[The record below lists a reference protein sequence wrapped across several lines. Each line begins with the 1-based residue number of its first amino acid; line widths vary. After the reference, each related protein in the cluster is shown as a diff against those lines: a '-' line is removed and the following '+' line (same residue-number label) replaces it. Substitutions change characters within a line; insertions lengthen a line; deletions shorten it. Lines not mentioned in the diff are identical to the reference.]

1 MQGIGEKFSPNPQ
14 TGTGNFTIPITVPAG
29 RNGLAPQLSLSY
41 SSGTGNGPFGLGW
54 ELSVP
59 GITRKTSKGTP
70 LYNDAKDT
78 FILSSA
84 EDLVPVEQV
93 DATTT
98 RYKSRTEG
106 LFALI
111 YHHKELNGLD
121 YWEVKSKDGITSIY
135 GKPAAA
141 GLEPAIIADPD
152 PAERTK
158 IFAWKLTQTIDT
170 FGNKIIYEYGRDLA
184 QAGAHNWDQL
194 YLKRIRYIDYTDQST
209 TKYLVSVTFVYE
221 GNDQAVRPDASSD
234 YRAGFEIR
242 TRKRC
247 ERIEV
252 RVNETTQERLVRT
265 YELIYLDRRTGMEQL
280 VPLNQSSLLSK
291 INVRGHDGDLTESLP
306 PIEFSYTQF
315 EPEKRRFVALTGSQ
329 LPPNSIGNAEYE
341 LADLF
346 GNGLPDVLQMNSTV
360 RYWRNLGGG
369 RFDRPREMSTAPAG
383 IHLEDPGV
391 QLLDADGDG
400 RLDLLVTN
408 ETLSGYYPLQFDGLW
423 NRRSFNRYEKA
434 PSFDLKDPEV
444 RLLDL
449 DGDGV
454 TDALRS
460 GSRFE
465 CFFNDPVNGW
475 KTTKQVERRQ
485 LSDFPNVNFS
495 DQRVKLADMTGDGL
509 LDIVLVS
516 DGDLVYWPN
525 LGRGEWGKRIVTSHA
540 PSLPLGYDPNRVL
553 LGDIDGDG
561 LADVIY
567 VDDKKVTLWI
577 NQSGNGW
584 SEPKVIRGT
593 PSVTNADGV
602 RLADIFGTGVSG
614 LLWSRDADGTS
625 EKTLHFLDFSG
636 GIKPYLLN
644 VMDNHTGATTR
655 VTYSSST
662 KFYLQDE
669 QQRDTR
675 WKTPLPFPVQVVS
688 KVETIDAISGGRLTT
703 EYTYHHGYWDGV
715 EREFR
720 GFGRVDQRDTEV
732 FENPTG
738 SYSPPV
744 ESRTWFQLGPVDG
757 VAMDDWQEVDF
768 SNEFWPGDVQ
778 LLERPQSMKQFL
790 ASLRGRAKRDALRT
804 LRGQAVRTELYA
816 LDGTENATKPYTV
829 TEHLSGV
836 REEAGSTDSQRPRIF
851 FPHLLCER
859 TTQWERGDDPQT
871 TFSFTDNYDEWGQPR
886 QQTAVALPRRSVK
899 RKAGVDETRIFSTH
913 TRTIYATPNAGLHIK
928 DRPAHLN
935 SFTLTIAPEL
945 TETQPTNLAQI
956 LIEQKNAAQ
965 SLHTQFQTLLANWQ
979 PGQAMPTSL
988 LQLISH
994 TVNHY
999 DGNPDEAFI
1008 GPAAGVV
1015 GPFGA
1020 LTRSESLVF
1029 TGAELDA
1036 AYGPLRPSYL
1046 GGSSIP
1052 PIGAPAGFG
1061 NNLGYQLK
1069 RSVAGYQ
1076 DGYYVDVRRE
1086 KFDFHDSTLA
1096 QARGLVVASQTPLG
1110 QETKITLDNYWLLPV
1125 EVRDVAGM
1133 KTLASYDYRVFQ
1145 PQSVTD
1151 PNGNRR
1157 DYTFTPLGLVA
1168 TSSVRGKTVSE
1179 GDQTRASV
1187 RMTYDFLAF
1196 ENSPA
1201 TNRRP
1206 IFTRTLRQV
1215 HHDTETDVPLPD
1227 RDETIETVEYTDGFG
1242 RLLQTRTQGEE
1253 MRFGDPIFGG
1263 QVLPKDE
1270 LSVGNDLV
1278 ANANND
1284 STNPNVVV
1292 SGWQTY
1298 DNKGRVVE
1306 KYEPFFVTGW
1316 DYAAAAA
1323 QQLGQKSTLIYDSRG
1338 QLIRTVNPDSSEQRV
1353 VYGVPADLANP
1364 NMFAPSPWEAYT
1376 YDSNDNAG
1384 RTPAADPNAS
1394 SYDYH
1399 WNTPSSV
1406 VRDALG
1412 RTTVTVSRNRAKRTA
1427 GNPLNPIEEIR
1438 TRSTYDIQG
1447 NLLTLTDELG
1457 RVAFKYSYDLI
1468 KRTLRTDNI
1477 DAGTKLLVVDA
1488 LGNPVEQRDSKGA
1501 IILRTYDLLNRQ
1513 VRLWAQDGSNQPL
1526 TLREKLIYGDSP
1538 ESGLTEA
1545 QARDLNLTG
1554 KLYRHFDEAGMT
1566 TIGSCDF
1573 KGNVLESTR
1582 QVISDL
1588 AMLSAFNSPPANWEI
1603 QPFRVNWESPAAV
1616 LDQTEYQTTFTYDA
1630 LNRLKRIVY
1639 PQDVDFTTTGARKV
1653 LKPRYNRAG
1662 ALESVEFDGA
1672 VFVERIAY
1680 NAKGQRSFIA
1690 YGNSCLTR
1698 YAYDDKTFRLVRLRT
1713 EKYSKVDKENYRPGS
1728 PVLQDF
1734 IYTYDLAG
1742 NVLVI
1747 KDRTPGSGIPN
1758 SVLGLNK
1765 LDRMF
1770 TYDPLYRLL
1779 SATGRESDLVPQSA
1793 PWLDNPQ
1800 AQDPTKTRAYQ
1811 QTYTYDAAS
1820 NMTRLH
1826 HESTSVIFNRDFT
1839 FVPGVNRLANVTD
1852 TGVTRACVYDVNGNL
1867 IRENTER
1874 NFEWDHSDRMRV
1886 YRTQTPNAAPS
1897 LHTQY
1902 LYNSGGQRVKKLV
1915 RTGANDY
1922 FVTTYIDGLFEH
1934 HRRVKPTGTQE
1945 KNTLHIMDD
1954 HSRIATVRVGA
1965 AFPDDG
1971 AATVP
1976 VKYHLGDHLG
1986 SSNVVLDASGS
1997 LVNREE
2003 FAPFGETSFGSFA
2016 KKRYRFTG
2024 KERDEE
2030 SGLYYHGAR
2039 YYAPWLSRWVGCDP
2053 AGTIDGLNLYR
2064 YARNNPINSVDPHGT
2079 DTKKTTSNSAG
2090 ASTTT
2095 PAVPASAATGTSS
2108 SMSPQEQAAWDAAE
2122 KAKYSDESIE
2132 NLIQTYVEP
2141 VAGAKNLLNRDV
2153 AERYATVRGS
2163 AFSSHWDQGNYGRAL
2178 GHGAAGIVECFGAA
2192 LFGNTPGETATNVA
2206 EMYLFNALLGGLGG
2220 MSKNIAARPG
2230 KYVPLGDVIITDPAP
2245 VQPSVVIEGPGTAP
2259 EAPPRAKPVTP
2270 IGPGQSEMDHGTQA
2284 HQEFPRVHGEA
2295 EPNATGQF
2303 NTAPGQTGPDFEPNA
2318 TSPGNYRYAEM
2329 KSLWGRQ
2336 APMCSQ
2342 ARRWG
2347 AADRA
2352 AGGPGFDAQQG
2363 RYFFYDR
2370 FTGAVFEGIIQTE
2383 KFASGKFR
2391 SKPR

>member
-14 TGTGNFTIPITVPAG
+14 TGTGNFTIPIAVPGG

-54 ELSVP
+54 ELSLP

-78 FILSSA
+78 FILSGA
-84 EDLVPVEQV
+84 EDLVPVEQI

-98 RYKSRTEG
+98 RYKPRTEG

-111 YHHKELNGLD
+111 YHHKDPAGFD

-141 GLEPAIIADPD
+141 GLEPATIAHPI
-152 PAERTK
+152 ERK
-158 IFAWKLTQTIDT
+158 NIFAWKLTQTIDT
-170 FGNKIIYEYGRDLA
+170 FGNKIIYEYGRDLG
-184 QAGAHNWDQL
+184 QAGPHNWDQL

-209 TKYLVSVTFVYE
+209 STTRYLVSVTFVYE
-221 GNDQAVRPDASSD
+221 GNDLAVRPDAFSD

-242 TRKRC
+242 TQKRC

-252 RVNETTQERLVRT
+252 RVHEAQERLVST

-291 INVRGHDGDLTESLP
+291 INVRGHDGNVTEALP
-306 PIEFSYTQF
+306 PVEFSYTQF
-315 EPEKRRFVALTGSQ
+315 EPEKRKFVPLTGSQ
-329 LPPNSIGNAEYE
+329 LPASSIGNPEYE

-346 GNGLPDVLQMNSTV
+346 GNGLPDVLQMNSSV

-369 RFDRPREMSTAPAG
+369 RFDRPREMATAPAG
-383 IHLEDPGV
+383 IHLTDPGV

-408 ETLSGYYPLQFDGLW
+408 ETLSGYYPLQFGGLW
-423 NRRSFNRYEKA
+423 NRRSFNKYTKA

-465 CFFNDPVNGW
+465 CFFNDPVEGW
-475 KTTKQVERRQ
+475 KTTKQVERGQ

-516 DGDLVYWPN
+516 DGNLVYWPN
-525 LGRGEWGKRIVTSHA
+525 LGRGDWGKRVPTAA
-540 PSLPLGYDPNRVL
+540 PPSFPFGYDPKRVL

-561 LADVIY
+561 LADLIY

-577 NQSGNGW
+577 NQNGNGW
-584 SEPKVIRGT
+584 SEPKVIHGT
-593 PSVTNADGV
+593 PQVTNADGV

-614 LLWSRDADGTS
+614 LLWSRDADGSS

-636 GIKPYLLN
+636 GVKPYLLN
-644 VMDNHTGATTR
+644 VMDNHIGATTR
-655 VTYSSST
+655 VTYLSSMN
-662 KFYLQDE
+662 FYLQDE
-669 QQRDTR
+669 QRPETR

-688 KVETIDAISGGRLTT
+688 SVEVIDAISGGRLTT

-732 FENPTG
+732 FDNPTG
-738 SYSPPV
+738 SYSPPT
-744 ESRTWFQLGPVDG
+744 ESRTWFHLGPVDG
-757 VAMDDWQEVDF
+757 AQFGDWQEVNF
-768 SNEFWPGDVQ
+768 SNEFWPGDAQ
-778 LLERPQSMKQFL
+778 LLERPQTMKQFL
-790 ASLRGRAKRDALRT
+790 ADLKGRPKRDALRT

-816 LDGTENATKPYTV
+816 LDGTENASKPYTV

-836 REEAGSTDSQRPRIF
+836 REELTLNDPEQPRIF
-851 FPHLLCER
+851 FPHLLVER

-871 TFSFTDNYDEWGQPR
+871 TFTFTNNYDEWGQPR

-899 RKAGVDETRIFSTH
+899 RKAGVDETRILTTH
-913 TRTIYATPNAGLHIK
+913 TRTTYATPNAGLHIK

-935 SFTLTIAPEL
+935 SFTLTIAPDL
-945 TETQPTNLAQI
+945 TETQPNNVAQV
-956 LIEQKNAAQ
+956 LLDQKNAAQ
-965 SLHTQFQTLLANWQ
+965 SLHTQFQNLLANWQ

-988 LQLISH
+988 VQLISH
-994 TVNHY
+994 SVNHY

-1008 GPAAGVV
+1008 GRAAGVV

-1020 LTRSESLVF
+1020 LTRTESLVF

-1036 AYGPLRPSYL
+1036 AYGSQRPSYL

-1076 DGYYVDVRRE
+1076 DGYYVDVRRQ
-1086 KFDFHDSTLA
+1086 KFDFHDPALGQT
-1096 QARGLVVASQTPLG
+1096 RGLAVASQDALG
-1110 QETKITLDNYWLLPV
+1110 HETRITFDTFWLLPV
-1125 EVRDVAGM
+1125 EVRDVAGLR
-1133 KTLASYDYRVFQ
+1133 TLASYDYRVFQ

-1151 PNGNRR
+1151 PNGNRME
-1157 DYTFTPLGLVA
+1157 YTFTPLGLLA
-1168 TSSVRGKTVSE
+1168 TSSVRGKTASE
-1179 GDQTRASV
+1179 GDGARPGV

-1206 IFTRTLRQV
+1206 IFTRSLRQV
-1215 HHDTETDVPLPD
+1215 HHDTETDVPLPE

-1242 RLLQTRTQGEE
+1242 RLLQTRRQGED

-1263 QVLPKDE
+1263 QVLSKDE
-1270 LSVGNDLV
+1270 LPAGNDV
-1278 ANANND
+1278 VGTVNTD
-1284 STNPNVVV
+1284 STQPNVVV

-1306 KYEPFFVTGW
+1306 QYQPFFSTGW
-1316 DYAAAAA
+1316 EYAAALS
-1323 QQLGQKSTLIYDSRG
+1323 QQLGQKSTLIYDPRG
-1338 QLIRTVNPDSSEQRV
+1338 HLTRTINPDGSEQRV
-1353 VYGVPADLANP
+1353 VYGMPADITNP
-1364 NMFAPSPWEAYT
+1364 NVFSPSPWEAFT

-1384 RTPAADPNAS
+1384 RTPSADPNAS
-1394 SYDYH
+1394 SYEHH
-1399 WNTPSSV
+1399 WNTPNSV
-1406 VRDALG
+1406 VVDAMG
-1412 RTTVTVSRNRAKRTA
+1412 RTIVTVGRNRAKRTA
-1427 GNPLNPIEEIR
+1427 GNPLTPVEEIR

-1447 NLLTLTDELG
+1447 NLITITDELG
-1457 RVAFKYSYDLI
+1457 RLAFKYSYDLI
-1468 KRTLRTDNI
+1468 KRSLRTENI
-1477 DAGTKLLVVDA
+1477 DAGVKLVVVDA
-1488 LGNPVEQRDSKGA
+1488 LSKPVEQRDSKGA
-1501 IILRTYDLLNRQ
+1501 ILLRTYDQLNRH

-1545 QARDLNLTG
+1545 QARDLNLSG
-1554 KLYRHFDEAGMT
+1554 KLYRHFDEAGLT
-1566 TIGSCDF
+1566 TIGACDY
-1573 KGNVLESTR
+1573 KGNVIESTR
-1582 QVISDL
+1582 QVISDAAL
-1588 AMLSAFNSPPANWEI
+1588 LSAFNSPPANWEL
-1603 QPFRVNWESPAAV
+1603 QAFRVNWESPASV
-1616 LDQTEYQTTFTYDA
+1616 LDQTEYQTSYTYDA

-1639 PQDVDFTTTGARKV
+1639 PKDVDFATTGARKV
-1653 LKPRYNRAG
+1653 LKPRYNRG
-1662 ALESVEFDGA
+1662 GVLESVEFDGS

-1680 NAKGQRSFIA
+1680 NAKGQRAFIA
-1690 YGNSCLTR
+1690 YGNNCFTR
-1698 YAYDDKTFRLVRLRT
+1698 YAYDDKTFRLIRLRT
-1713 EKYSKVDKENYRPGS
+1713 EKYTKVDKDNYRPAN

-1734 IYTYDLAG
+1734 VYTYDLAG
-1742 NVLVI
+1742 NILLI

-1758 SVLGLNK
+1758 TVLGANK
-1765 LDRMF
+1765 LDRTF

-1779 SATGRESDLVPQSA
+1779 SATGRESDLQSQSA
-1793 PWLDNPQ
+1793 PWLDSPQ
-1800 AQDPTKTRAYQ
+1800 TQDPSKTRAYQ
-1811 QTYTYDAAS
+1811 QTYTYDAGS

-1839 FVPGVNRLANVTD
+1839 FVPGSNRLANITD
-1852 TGVTRACVYDVNGNL
+1852 TGVTRAYVYDAKGNL

-1886 YRTQTPNAAPS
+1886 FRTQTPNAAPS
-1897 LHTQY
+1897 LHAQY

-1922 FVTTYIDGLFEH
+1922 FVTTYIDGIFEH

-1945 KNTLHIMDD
+1945 NNTLHVMDD
-1954 HSRIATVRVGA
+1954 QSRIATVRVGA

-1971 AATVP
+1971 AASVP

-1986 SSNVVLDASGS
+1986 SSNVVLDASGA

-2003 FAPFGETSFGSFA
+2003 FAPYGETSFGSFA

-2039 YYAPWLSRWVGCDP
+2039 YYAPWLARWISCDP
-2053 AGTIDGLNLYR
+2053 AGRIDGLNIYQ
-2064 YARNNPINSVDPHGT
+2064 YARLSPLNFSDPSGMGAESNKLGKKGEKLFSEVLKLFKKQHREQVRFADGQSIIDVLLEKGEKALHSVDLKSRKLDNWLTASGDLDVRRIRAKEAEELENTIKHMG
-2079 DTKKTTSNSAG
+2079 DTSKSETMLYILEGGKPGQVEEYTEIIRALHKDAKVAKKPGLGVVTERALQKITSKYFPGVMVRRGGELQKVEKLA
-2090 ASTTT
+2090 AEA
-2095 PAVPASAATGTSS
+2095 PAMLKAPPIKAVP
-2108 SMSPQEQAAWDAAE
+2108 E
-2122 KAKYSDESIE
+2122 
-2132 NLIQTYVEP
+2132 L
-2141 VAGAKNLLNRDV
+2141 
-2153 AERYATVRGS
+2153 
-2163 AFSSHWDQGNYGRAL
+2163 
-2178 GHGAAGIVECFGAA
+2178 
-2192 LFGNTPGETATNVA
+2192 TPGDLSVGPLNER
-2206 EMYLFNALLGGLGG
+2206 LPLDQNAVDG
-2220 MSKNIAARPG
+2220 I
-2230 KYVPLGDVIITDPAP
+2230 PLID
-2245 VQPSVVIEGPGTAP
+2245 
-2259 EAPPRAKPVTP
+2259 
-2270 IGPGQSEMDHGTQA
+2270 QA
-2284 HQEFPRVHGEA
+2284 LNKIKSLWNDASGA
-2295 EPNATGQF
+2295 LN
-2303 NTAPGQTGPDFEPNA
+2303 PGQTTTTVLPKAGPAPQPEWYRKAQEKKAQENKVFNPNNA
-2318 TSPGNYRYAEM
+2318 Y
-2329 KSLWGRQ
+2329 
-2336 APMCSQ
+2336 
-2342 ARRWG
+2342 
-2347 AADRA
+2347 
-2352 AGGPGFDAQQG
+2352 
-2363 RYFFYDR
+2363 
-2370 FTGAVFEGIIQTE
+2370 
-2383 KFASGKFR
+2383 
-2391 SKPR
+2391 